1 MTFRR
6 LLLNDCEEAER
17 YRATTFAGCLY
28 DLRVHV
34 FQLMILLTDALPAPG
49 RLHAR
54 KTELIEAL
62 AVRALYGTEGRRRLK
77 PWRPRCFDCG
87 VPIEGCDNDG
97 AWCCGCGNPRAWC
110 ECPFDPRPKVRA

>member
-17 YRATTFAGCLY
+17 YRATTFAGCFY

-34 FQLMILLTDALPAPG
+34 FFILILVLEALPIH
-49 RLHAR
+49 RDW
-54 KTELIEAL
+54 IEAV
-62 AVRALYGTEGRRRLK
+62 AYQALYGGEDRRLK
-77 PWRPRCFDCG
+77 PWRPRCWHCD

-97 AWCCGCGNPRAWC
+97 AWCCGCANPRAWC
-110 ECPFDPRPKVRA
+110 ECPYEPRPKVRA